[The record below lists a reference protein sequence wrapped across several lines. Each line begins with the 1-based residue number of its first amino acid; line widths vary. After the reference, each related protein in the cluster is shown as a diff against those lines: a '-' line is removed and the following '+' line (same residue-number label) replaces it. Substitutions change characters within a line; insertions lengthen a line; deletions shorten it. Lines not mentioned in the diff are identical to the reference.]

1 MARTKFKI
9 LLPQKVLER
18 AKTRLSAVLDAED
31 RLTLTLALVR
41 RALEACAQVKDADG
55 LVLDG
60 PPEMAELAAE
70 FGAELIPGGSAG
82 MRGDV
87 TEAAH
92 SPVLGGDHALLIVS
106 TDLPLINVGDLERVV
121 AAWREG
127 YQVVLVPDRRERGT
141 NVMMVEE
148 PERFPFAFGSAL
160 DQGSFETHFTQ
171 AEGTGLRV
179 TVLRLPALALDLDLP
194 GDLADFV
201 LEAPEDPLAKFCLEH
216 AQEVLVFEERGTG
229 LRGGPNPPS

>member
-1 MARTKFKI
+1 MTRTRFKI
-9 LLPQKVLER
+9 LLPQKTLER

-31 RLTLTLALVR
+31 RLTLTLALLR
-41 RALEACAQVKDADG
+41 RALEACAQVSDCDG
-55 LVLDG
+55 LLLDG
-60 PPEMAELAAE
+60 PVSTAELAAE
-70 FGAELIPGGSAG
+70 FGAELIPGGSGG

-92 SPVLGGDHALLIVS
+92 SAVLGGDHALLIVS

-141 NVMMVEE
+141 NVMMVDE

-171 AEGTGLRV
+171 AEGTGLSV
-179 TVLRLPALALDLDLP
+179 TALRLPALALDLDLP
-194 GDLADFV
+194 GDLAEFV
-201 LEAPEDPLAKFCLEH
+201 LVAPEDPLARFCLEH
-216 AQEVLVFEERGTG
+216 AQEVLVFEQRGTG
-229 LRGGPNPPS
+229 PPSGLKPPS